1 MAGGAYVALSGLR
14 TRMDQLD
21 RLASDIANVN
31 TAGYKGETVTTTKVN
46 RPDFT
51 SVLQTAVDVAAAPG
65 LMDMRS
71 GNFTTT
77 GRELD
82 VALEGRGFFA
92 VDTPGGTR
100 YTRNGEFTRR
110 ADGTVTTGDG
120 LVVQGDDG
128 KPIVLASTG
137 GTVSVETDGTVRTG
151 DEVAGKLKV
160 VDFDDY
166 STLVR
171 EDSGRLRVG
180 AGTAVKA
187 ASPDTMVRGG
197 TIEQSNVSMVS
208 RMAQLTEV
216 GRSFEALQRG
226 VSTLMN
232 DVDGS
237 AIAQL
242 GRR

>member
-14 TRMDQLD
+14 SRVEQLD
-21 RLASDIANVN
+21 RLAADIANVN
-31 TAGYKGETVTTTKVN
+31 TAGYKGERVTTTRVE
-46 RPDFT
+46 RPDFG

-65 LMDMRS
+65 LLDMRNGS
-71 GNFTTT
+71 FTST

-92 VDTPGGTR
+92 IDTPGGTR

-110 ADGTVTTGDG
+110 ADGTLITSDG
-120 LVVQGDDG
+120 LTVQGDNG
-128 KPIVLASTG
+128 SPIQLASDAG
-137 GTVSVETDGTVRTG
+137 AISVEADGTVRAG

-166 STLVR
+166 STLTR
-171 EDSGRLRVG
+171 EDSGRLRSG
-180 AGTAVKA
+180 IAARP
-187 ASPDTMVRGG
+187 ASPNTQVRGG
-197 TIEQSNVSMVS
+197 MIEQSNVSVVE

-226 VSTLMN
+226 VSLLMN
-232 DVDGS
+232 DIDS
-237 AIAQL
+237 RAITEL

>member
-21 RLASDIANVN
+21 RIAGDIANVN
-31 TAGYKGETVTTTKVN
+31 TTGYKGEMVTTTKVD
-46 RPDFT
+46 RPDFG

-65 LMDMRS
+65 NLDMRS
-71 GNFTTT
+71 GNMTTT

-82 VALEGRGFFA
+82 VALDGRGFFA
-92 VDTPGGTR
+92 IDTPGGTR

-110 ADGTVTTGDG
+110 ADGTLTTSDG
-120 LVVQGDDG
+120 MVVQGDDG
-128 KPIVLASTG
+128 KPVVLASTG
-137 GTVSVETDGTVRTG
+137 GPVSVEADGTVRSG

-171 EDSGRLRVG
+171 EDSGRLRSG
-180 AGTAVKA
+180 IAAKP
-187 ASPDTMVRGG
+187 ASPDTQVRGG
-197 TIEQSNVSMVS
+197 TIEQSNVSIVE

-232 DVDGS
+232 DVDGQ

>member
-1 MAGGAYVALSGLR
+1 
-14 TRMDQLD
+14 MDQLD
-21 RLASDIANVN
+21 RIASDIANVN
-31 TAGYKGETVTTTKVN
+31 TTGYKGEMVTTTKVD
-46 RPDFT
+46 RPSFG

-65 LMDMRS
+65 NLDMRN
-71 GNFTTT
+71 GNMTPT

-82 VALEGRGFFA
+82 VALDGRGFFA
-92 VDTPGGTR
+92 IDTPGGTR

-110 ADGTVTTGDG
+110 ADGTLTTSDG
-120 LVVQGDDG
+120 MVVQGDDG
-128 KPIVLASTG
+128 KPVVLANAG
-137 GTVSVETDGTVRTG
+137 GMVSVETDGTVRSG

-171 EDSGRLRVG
+171 EDSGRLRSG
-180 AGTAVKA
+180 IA
-187 ASPDTMVRGG
+187 AKPASENTQVRGG
-197 TIEQSNVSMVS
+197 TIEQSNVSIVE

-232 DVDGS
+232 DVDGQ

>member
-14 TRMDQLD
+14 TRVEQLD
-21 RLASDIANVN
+21 RIASDIANVN
-31 TAGYKGETVTTTKVN
+31 TAGYKGERVTTTKVD
-46 RPDFT
+46 RPNFGQA
-51 SVLQTAVDVAAAPG
+51 LQTAVDVAAAPG
-65 LMDMRS
+65 LLDLRNGS
-71 GNFTTT
+71 FQTT

-92 VDTPGGTR
+92 IDTPAGTR

-110 ADGTVTTGDG
+110 ADGTLTTSDG
-120 LVVQGDDG
+120 MAVQGDTG
-128 KPIVLASTG
+128 PIVLASTG
-137 GTVSVETDGTVRTG
+137 GTISVEADGTVRSG

-166 STLVR
+166 TTLTR
-171 EDSGRLRVG
+171 EDSGRLRAGTG
-180 AGTAVKA
+180 AGVRA
-187 ASPDTMVRGG
+187 ASVDTQVRGG
-197 TIEQSNVSMVS
+197 TIEQSNVSIVE

-216 GRSFEALQRG
+216 SRSFEALQRG

-232 DVDGS
+232 DIDGR
-237 AIAQL
+237 AITEL